1 MCKRVF
7 IFWECSFC
15 CILEK
20 GRNHYFSIVASKVIA
35 MACLCTRKFFL
46 DYIILHLF
54 CFNFGSVKA
63 SPGNLQQFD
72 EILFTNNDMSES
84 AIVMSLKIASDG
96 SGQRVCF
103 KRYYFLMFCYFF
115 LYWSVYLDWF
125 VKLILVPCDWV
136 IRNVLIV
143 SVQCDLLRPSL
154 PYFGTNFKHF

>member
-1 MCKRVF
+1 
-7 IFWECSFC
+7 
-15 CILEK
+15 
-20 GRNHYFSIVASKVIA
+20 

-96 SGQRVCF
+96 SGQRVCL

-115 LYWSVYLDWF
+115 LYWSVYLHWF